1 MANWTKNKITI
12 TGNRNSI
19 IEIKDKIDKL
29 NQNDTIGIMNA
40 LVGMK
45 YENDSEVEYFGT
57 QDVVIKNIY
66 FEKQEDDIVIF
77 KMDTIRCPPEKFCEK
92 LSEIYDV
99 KVELLFLELGWQVN
113 GNYIFENN
121 GIKKLNYA
129 DMNECLY
136 NYDKDLFWDET
147 NYLLDCDD
155 EPEDLSLNIS
165 LIKEFSVFL
174 DFEEKIRL
182 ELMLKEIL
190 TPSHLTRSV
199 SI

>member
-19 IEIKDKIDKL
+19 IEIKNKIDKL

-45 YENDSEVEYFGT
+45 YENDSEVENFGT
-57 QDVVIKNIY
+57 QDVFIENIY
-66 FEKQEDDIVIF
+66 FEKQEDDILIF

-92 LSEIYDV
+92 LSELYDV

-121 GIKKLNYA
+121 SIKKLNYA
-129 DMNECLY
+129 DMYECLY
-136 NYDKDLFWDET
+136 NYDNDLFWDEI
-147 NYLLDCDD
+147 NYLLDSDD
-155 EPEDLSLNIS
+155 DPEDLNLNIS

-174 DFEEKIRL
+174 NSEEKIKL
-182 ELMLKEIL
+182 KLMLDSIL
-190 TPSHLTRSV
+190 TTSHLT
-199 SI
+199 